1 MAFFVAYKTKRM
13 KSFITVT
20 LILFQLSMYAQNTI
34 MVVGHRGCRGVMPEN
49 TIEGFREA
57 IKRGVDGIE
66 WDVVVNGDGLLVI
79 SHEPYFHKDFCQDP
93 KGNDIQNESLYNIYK
108 MSQAEI
114 EEFDCGSKFH
124 KNFPEQQKLKTIKPL
139 LKDVVKLVPEIKRKR
154 IFFEI
159 KSDEP
164 EYGKSQ
170 PLPADYAALIL
181 NEVKEYGFSSICY
194 MSFDKNI
201 LEELYKID
209 PKLSLVY
216 LSEKKSIKK
225 NLKQLSFKPSAVG
238 LYFRTLNRR
247 SVSQLRKEDIRIY
260 AWTVNQVVDGHKMM
274 DLGIDAIITDYP
286 RRIIQSRGSYSSK
299 PKKFRLTGTP
309 SF

>member
-1 MAFFVAYKTKRM
+1 M
-13 KSFITVT
+13 KIFL
-20 LILFQLSMYAQNTI
+20 LISLLLGQMTGLAQNTI

-57 IKRGVDGIE
+57 IKRGADGIE
-66 WDVVVNGDGLLVI
+66 WDVVVNGDGQLVV
-79 SHEPYFHKDFCQDP
+79 SHEPYFHNDFCLDP
-93 KGNDIQNESLYNIYK
+93 KGNTIQDESLYNIYR

-114 EEFDCGSKFH
+114 EGFDCGSKFH

-164 EYGKSQ
+164 EYGISQ
-170 PLPADYAALIL
+170 PFPVAYASLIL
-181 NEVKEYGFSSICY
+181 NEIKEYGFSSICY

-201 LEELYKID
+201 LEELHKID
-209 PKLSLVY
+209 PKLRLVY

-225 NLKQLSFKPSAVG
+225 SLKQLSFKPNAVG
-238 LYFRTLNRR
+238 LYFPTLNRKT
-247 SVSQLRKEDIRIY
+247 VNHLRDKNIGIY
-260 AWTVNQVVDGHKMM
+260 AWTVNQTKDGHKMM

>member
-1 MAFFVAYKTKRM
+1 M
-13 KSFITVT
+13 KIFL
-20 LILFQLSMYAQNTI
+20 LISLLLGQMTGLAQNTI

-57 IKRGVDGIE
+57 IKRGADGIE
-66 WDVVVNGDGLLVI
+66 WDVVVNGDGQLVI
-79 SHEPYFHKDFCQDP
+79 SHEPYFHNDFCLDP
-93 KGNDIQNESLYNIYK
+93 KGNTIKDESLYNIYR

-114 EEFDCGSKFH
+114 EGFDCGSKFH

-139 LKDVVKLVPEIKRKR
+139 LNDVVKLVPEIKRKR

-170 PLPADYAALIL
+170 PFPADYAALIL

-201 LEELYKID
+201 LEELHKID

-216 LSEKKSIKK
+216 LTEKKNIKK
-225 NLKQLSFKPSAVG
+225 SLKKLSFKPNAVG
-238 LYFRTLNRR
+238 LYFPTLNRKT
-247 SVSQLRKEDIRIY
+247 VNHLRDKNIGIY
-260 AWTVNQVVDGHKMM
+260 AWTVNQTKDGHKMM

>member
-66 WDVVVNGDGLLVI
+66 WDVVVNGDGQLVI
-79 SHEPYFHKDFCQDP
+79 SHEPYFHKDFCQEP

-114 EEFDCGSKFH
+114 EKFDCGSKFH

-181 NEVKEYGFSSICY
+181 NEVKGYGFSSICY

-201 LEELYKID
+201 LR
-209 PKLSLVY
+209 
-216 LSEKKSIKK
+216 
-225 NLKQLSFKPSAVG
+225 AVQ
-238 LYFRTLNRR
+238 NR
-247 SVSQLRKEDIRIY
+247 
-260 AWTVNQVVDGHKMM
+260 
-274 DLGIDAIITDYP
+274 P
-286 RRIIQSRGSYSSK
+286 
-299 PKKFRLTGTP
+299 
-309 SF
+309 

>member
-1 MAFFVAYKTKRM
+1 MT
-13 KSFITVT
+13 
-20 LILFQLSMYAQNTI
+20 
-34 MVVGHRGCRGVMPEN
+34 
-49 TIEGFREA
+49 
-57 IKRGVDGIE
+57 
-66 WDVVVNGDGLLVI
+66 
-79 SHEPYFHKDFCQDP
+79 
-93 KGNDIQNESLYNIYK
+93 
-108 MSQAEI
+108 QAEI
-114 EEFDCGSKFH
+114 EGFDCGSKFH
-124 KNFPEQQKLKTIKPL
+124 KNFPEQQKIKTIKPL

-170 PLPADYAALIL
+170 PFPSDYAALIL
-181 NEVKEYGFSSICY
+181 KEVKEYGFNSICY

-201 LEELYKID
+201 LEELHKID
-209 PKLSLVY
+209 PKLRLVY

-247 SVSQLRKEDIRIY
+247 TVSQLRKEDIGIY
-260 AWTVNQVVDGHKMM
+260 AWTVNEVVDGHKMM
-274 DLGIDAIITDYP
+274 ELGIDAIITDFP

-299 PKKFRLTGTP
+299 PKKFRITGTP